1 MTNDLPK
8 PEAEES
14 LLKKLRR
21 MALPVKPGDNGFIK
35 LGKNLAFSLFF
46 ILFSCVTI
54 AIVAAILFAL

>member
-1 MTNDLPK
+1 MKNDPPK

-21 MALPVKPGDNGFIK
+21 MALPVKSGDNGFIK

-54 AIVAAILFAL
+54 AIIAAILFAL